1 MKELLLFAALGLG
14 QGALIAGVALG
25 VVLTYRG
32 SGIINL
38 ATGAVAMVGG
48 FTFWALKTGEVG
60 NGMANVPAL
69 ILTLII
75 TMAFGALMELI
86 AFRPLRTASPLAKLV
101 ASLGVLLIAQAGVV
115 LLFGTGNKSAP
126 GILSDGTVTL
136 FDVPMPSNRFV
147 LAGVVIAAAIVLW
160 GLYRFTRFGLAT
172 RAASENEVNG
182 MLAGLSPNR
191 LSMVNTLL
199 ASLVAGGL
207 GVMAAS
213 LTQLDALVLP
223 LVIVPALAAALL
235 AGFTSFGIACAA
247 GLGVGIVTS
256 EIDYLQTLSWFP
268 TADGAAIPGVKDLF
282 VFLVIV
288 LALFLRGASLPG
300 RGELVEQRLPF
311 MPRPERLAQPAIV
324 MSAICVVALIVL
336 PFDFRQALINTM
348 IGTVI
353 LLSLVVITGYVGQIS
368 VVQLALSGVA
378 GFSVS
383 KFAVEA
389 GIFFPFGP
397 IFAIAIATL
406 VGMIVAVSALRVR
419 GVSLAVVTLAGA
431 VAIQTFIFS
440 NPTWGAGGGVGSP
453 VADPTLFGLNLGA
466 GNGFRGLDDK
476 VPSPVLGFLVLAVT
490 VGVCL
495 LVANLR
501 RTSLGQRMLAV
512 RANERAAAATG
523 VNVRAVKLTAFGI
536 SAFLAGTAGVL
547 YAYNFGSVS
556 PTRFAAFTA
565 LGLIAFAYLGG
576 ITTVSGAIFGA
587 LITTEALM
595 PHIFSKWIIPES
607 KTGTYSLLLGG
618 VALIVTLIQNPEGI
632 AGANYKKKQ
641 QKKRKAAARDATGGG
656 RGGVTAV
663 LRGKRSATTTAGES

>member
-1 MKELLLFAALGLG
+1 MKELLLFAVLGLG

-48 FTFWALKTGEVG
+48 FAFWALKTGEIG
-60 NGMANVPAL
+60 NGMGDVPAL
-69 ILTLII
+69 IITLIA
-75 TMAFGALMELI
+75 TMAFGALMELV

-101 ASLGVLLIAQAGVV
+101 ASLGVLLVAQATVL

-126 GILSDGTVTL
+126 TILPEGTTII
-136 FDVPMPSNRFV
+136 FDIPVPTNRFII
-147 LAGVVIAAAIVLW
+147 AGIVIAAAVVLW
-160 GLYRFTRFGLAT
+160 ALYRFTKFGLAT
-172 RAASENEVNG
+172 RAASENEING

-191 LSMVNTLL
+191 LSMTNTLL
-199 ASLVAGGL
+199 ASLVAGGV

-213 LTQLDALVLP
+213 LTQLDANVLP

-235 AGFTSFGIACAA
+235 ARFTSFSIACAA
-247 GLGVGIVTS
+247 GLGIGIVTS
-256 EIDYLQTLSWFP
+256 EIDYFGTLDWFP
-268 TADGAAIPGVKDLF
+268 KADGAPIPGVKDLF
-282 VFLVIV
+282 VFAVIV

-311 MPRPERLAQPAIV
+311 VPRPEKLAQPAVV

-348 IGTVI
+348 IGAVI
-353 LLSLVVITGYVGQIS
+353 LLSLVVITGFVGQIS

-383 KFAVEA
+383 QLATKAD
-389 GIFFPFGP
+389 IFFPLGP
-397 IFAIAIATL
+397 ILAIVIATL

-431 VAIQTFIFS
+431 VAIQTFVFA

-453 VADPTLFGLNLGA
+453 VPDPTLFGFNLGSS
-466 GNGFRGLDDK
+466 NGFRGLDDK
-476 VPSPVLGFLVLAVT
+476 VPSPVLGFAILAVT
-490 VGVCL
+490 VALCL
-495 LVANLR
+495 LVANIR
-501 RTSLGQRMLAV
+501 RVSLGRRMLAV
-512 RANERAAAATG
+512 RSNERAAAAAG

-556 PTRFAAFTA
+556 PSRFAALTA
-565 LGLIAFAYLGG
+565 LGLISFAYLGG
-576 ITTVSGAIFGA
+576 ITTVSGAILGA

-595 PHIFSKWIIPES
+595 PHIFSKWIIPEG
-607 KTGTYSLLLGG
+607 KTGTYTLLLGG

-632 AGANYKKKQ
+632 AGANYKKTQ
-641 QKKRKAAARDATGGG
+641 EKKRKKAQREALGEDAG
-656 RGGVTAV
+656 RGGVAAV
-663 LRGKRSATTTAGES
+663 LRRSEP

>member
-1 MKELLLFAALGLG
+1 MKELLLFAVLGLG

-48 FTFWALKTGEVG
+48 FAFWALKTGEIG
-60 NGMANVPAL
+60 NGMGDVPAL
-69 ILTLII
+69 IITLIV
-75 TMAFGALMELI
+75 TMAFGALMELV

-101 ASLGVLLIAQAGVV
+101 ASLGVLLVAQATVL

-126 GILSDGTVTL
+126 TILPEGTTII
-136 FDVPMPSNRFV
+136 FDIPVPTNRFII
-147 LAGVVIAAAIVLW
+147 AGIVIAAAVVLW
-160 GLYRFTRFGLAT
+160 ALYRFTKFGLAT
-172 RAASENEVNG
+172 RAASENEING

-191 LSMVNTLL
+191 LSMTNTLL
-199 ASLVAGGL
+199 ASLVAGGV

-213 LTQLDALVLP
+213 LTQLDANVLP

-235 AGFTSFGIACAA
+235 ARFTSFSIACAA
-247 GLGVGIVTS
+247 GLGIGIVTS
-256 EIDYLQTLSWFP
+256 EIDYFGTLDWFP
-268 TADGAAIPGVKDLF
+268 KADGAPIPGVKDLF
-282 VFLVIV
+282 VFAVIV

-311 MPRPERLAQPAIV
+311 VPRPEKLAQPAVV

-348 IGTVI
+348 IGAVI
-353 LLSLVVITGYVGQIS
+353 LLSLVVITGFVGQIS

-383 KFAVEA
+383 QLATKAD
-389 GIFFPFGP
+389 IFFPLGP
-397 IFAIAIATL
+397 ILAIVIATL

-431 VAIQTFIFS
+431 VAIQTFVFA

-453 VADPTLFGLNLGA
+453 VPDPTLFGFNLGSS
-466 GNGFRGLDDK
+466 NGFRGLDDK
-476 VPSPVLGFLVLAVT
+476 VPSPVLGFAILAVT
-490 VGVCL
+490 VALCL
-495 LVANLR
+495 LVANIR
-501 RTSLGQRMLAV
+501 RVSLGRRMLAV
-512 RANERAAAATG
+512 RSNERAAAAAG

-556 PTRFAAFTA
+556 PSRFAALTA
-565 LGLIAFAYLGG
+565 LGLISFAYLGG
-576 ITTVSGAIFGA
+576 ITTVSGAILGA

-595 PHIFSKWIIPES
+595 PHIFSKWIIPEG
-607 KTGTYSLLLGG
+607 KTGTYTLLLGG

-632 AGANYKKKQ
+632 AGANYKKTQ
-641 QKKRKAAARDATGGG
+641 EKKRKKAQREALGEDAG
-656 RGGVTAV
+656 RGGVAAV
-663 LRGKRSATTTAGES
+663 LRRSEP

>member
-48 FTFWALKTGEVG
+48 FTFWALKTGEIG

-69 ILTLII
+69 VLTLIV
-75 TMAFGALMELI
+75 TMVFGALMELI

-126 GILSDGTVTL
+126 GILAEGTVTL

-147 LAGVVIAAAIVLW
+147 LAGIVIGAAIVLAT
-160 GLYRFTRFGLAT
+160 LYRFTRFGLAT
-172 RAASENEVNG
+172 RAASENEING
-182 MLAGLSPNR
+182 MLAGLSPNQ

-207 GVMAAS
+207 GVLAAS
-213 LTQLDALVLP
+213 LTQLDAQVLP

-235 AGFTSFGIACAA
+235 ANFTSFAIACAA
-247 GLGVGIVTS
+247 GLGIGIITS

-268 TADGAAIPGVKDLF
+268 TADDAAIPGVKDLF
-282 VFLVIV
+282 VFVVIV

-311 MPRPERLAQPAIV
+311 VPRPERLAQPAIV
-324 MSAICVVALIVL
+324 MSVICVVALIVL

-353 LLSLVVITGYVGQIS
+353 LLSLVVITGFVGQIS
-368 VVQLALSGVA
+368 VVQLALSGIA

-383 KFAVEA
+383 KFATEA
-389 GIFFPFGP
+389 DIFFPFGP

-419 GVSLAVVTLAGA
+419 GGSLAVVTLAGA
-431 VAIQTFIFS
+431 VAIQTFVFA
-440 NPTWGAGGGVGSP
+440 NPNWGAGGGVGSP
-453 VADPTLFGLNLGA
+453 VADPTLFGINLGA

-490 VGVCL
+490 VAVCL

-501 RTSLGQRMLAV
+501 RSNLGQRMLAV
-512 RANERAAAATG
+512 RSNERAAAAAG

-587 LITTEALM
+587 LITTEAIM
-595 PHIFSKWIIPES
+595 PFIFSKWIIPEG

-641 QKKRKAAARDATGGG
+641 QKKRRAAASGAGDG

-663 LRGKRSATTTAGES
+663 LRGKPGATTTAGKS

>member
-38 ATGAVAMVGG
+38 ATGAIAMVGG
-48 FTFWALKTGEVG
+48 FTFWALKTGEIG

-69 ILTLII
+69 ILTLIV
-75 TMAFGALMELI
+75 TMAFGALMELV

-101 ASLGVLLIAQAGVV
+101 SSLGVLLVAQAGVL

-126 GILSDGTVTL
+126 GILAEGTVTL

-147 LAGVVIAAAIVLW
+147 LAGIVIAATVVLW
-160 GLYRFTRFGLAT
+160 ALYRFTRFGLAT
-172 RAASENEVNG
+172 RAASENEING
-182 MLAGLSPNR
+182 MLAGLSPNQ
-191 LSMVNTLL
+191 LSMANTLL
-199 ASLVAGGL
+199 ASLIAGGL

-213 LTQLDALVLP
+213 LTQLDAVVLP

-235 AGFTSFGIACAA
+235 ARFTSFAIACAA
-247 GLGVGIVTS
+247 GLGIGIVTS

-282 VFLVIV
+282 VFVVIV

-311 MPRPERLAQPAIV
+311 VPRPERLGQPAIV

-353 LLSLVVITGYVGQIS
+353 LLSLVVITGFVGQIS

-383 KFAVEA
+383 KFATEA
-389 GIFFPFGP
+389 DIFFPFGP
-397 IFAIAIATL
+397 IFAILIATL

-431 VAIQTFIFS
+431 VAIQTFVFS
-440 NPTWGAGGGVGSP
+440 NPKWGAGGGVGSP
-453 VADPTLFGLNLGA
+453 VADPTLFGFNLGA

-490 VGVCL
+490 VGLCL

-501 RTSLGQRMLAV
+501 RGSLGQRMLAV
-512 RANERAAAATG
+512 RSNERAAAAAG

-547 YAYNFGSVS
+547 YSYNFGSVS

-576 ITTVSGAIFGA
+576 ITTVSGAIFGS

-595 PHIFSKWIIPES
+595 PFIFSKWIIPEG

-641 QKKRKAAARDATGGG
+641 QKKRKAAASDATGGG

-663 LRGKRSATTTAGES
+663 LRGKGSVTTPAGES